1 MPVLFHRHALIGSR
15 PRGTAQG
22 PARSVTQGRAVFVR
36 LLSSKYPPLFRKKKM
51 PRFHHAVK
59 TGAFECSAM
68 RQLPYDGANQQV
80 QKRLGSRPLSRSSR
94 HPCLQTQ
101 YRPDR
106 IRLSRR
112 NFHGIIKETNVR
124 WEGMLWNA
132 RSCTVTVTRF
142 MSRWRRCSTPRW
154 PKGRARS
161 AAIRKAGAASS
172 LQNEK
177 AKAFGVQTAETIWQ
191 ARRKCPDLRLV
202 APHRSEYVKYS
213 RRCNELYLQYTDLVD
228 PFGIDES
235 FLDVTGTAH
244 LFGTGSRSRTSCAA
258 ACAR

>member
-1 MPVLFHRHALIGSR
+1 
-15 PRGTAQG
+15 
-22 PARSVTQGRAVFVR
+22 
-36 LLSSKYPPLFRKKKM
+36 M

-59 TGAFECSAM
+59 PGHLNVLRCDSFPTMVLTNRF
-68 RQLPYDGANQQV
+68 
-80 QKRLGSRPLSRSSR
+80 KRLGSRPLSRSSR

-172 LQNEK
+172 LQK
-177 AKAFGVQTAETIWQ
+177 MRKRKRSVYKRPRPSGRPGVSVQTYAW
-191 ARRKCPDLRLV
+191 
-202 APHRSEYVKYS
+202 S
-213 RRCNELYLQYTDLVD
+213 RR
-228 PFGIDES
+228 
-235 FLDVTGTAH
+235 TG
-244 LFGTGSRSRTSCAA
+244 RSMSNIHAGATSCTYSIPIWLT
-258 ACAR
+258 RSVLMNPFWM